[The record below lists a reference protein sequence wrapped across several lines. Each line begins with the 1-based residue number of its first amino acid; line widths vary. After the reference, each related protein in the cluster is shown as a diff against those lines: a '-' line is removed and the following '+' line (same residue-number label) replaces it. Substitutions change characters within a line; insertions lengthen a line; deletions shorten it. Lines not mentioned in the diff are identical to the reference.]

1 METQGKMQKINI
13 PYLLLNIF
21 GPIIVMVLGTVLG
34 VIMPGQ
40 SGMIPATA
48 GFILA
53 ILWWS
58 FLGRKVY
65 DKTKEKKLAEL
76 DSQGFTR
83 NHTFNA
89 DGCTVMVDLN
99 KGQIAV
105 LFRWNPGKV
114 YVRPANQITKVW
126 VDDGRGGA
134 GFLEGSSRVS
144 FLFTV
149 DGMTIRVNTFTS
161 NKRWRMDS
169 DYILNGIS
177 KADVMVEALK
187 AAGAGAGAE
196 RR

>member
-1 METQGKMQKINI
+1 MVTEEKLQKINVI
-13 PYLLLNIF
+13 YLLLNVF
-21 GPIIVMVLGTVLG
+21 GPIFVLVLSLALG
-34 VIMPGQ
+34 VVLPNQ
-40 SGMIPATA
+40 FGMILAMV
-48 GFILA
+48 GFFLA

-65 DKTKEKKLAEL
+65 DNTKKKKLAEL

-83 NHTFNA
+83 NQTFNV
-89 DGCTVMVDLN
+89 DGCTVAVDLN
-99 KGQIAV
+99 KGQIAI

-114 YVRPANQITKVW
+114 YVRPASQITKVW

-169 DYILNGIS
+169 DYILTGIS
-177 KADVMVEALK
+177 KADMMVEALR
-187 AAGAGAGAE
+187 AAGAGAEA
-196 RR
+196 R

>member
-1 METQGKMQKINI
+1 METQKKMQKVNVI
-13 PYLLLNIF
+13 YFVLNIF
-21 GPIIVMVLGTVLG
+21 GPVLVMVLAVALG
-34 VIMPGQ
+34 VLLPEQ
-40 SGMIPATA
+40 FTMIFAA
-48 GFILA
+48 VGFILPV
-53 ILWWS
+53 LWWS

-65 DKTKEKKLAEL
+65 EKTKEKKLTEL
-76 DSQGFTR
+76 DGQGFTR
-83 NHTFNA
+83 NRTFDA
-89 DGCTVMVDLN
+89 DGCTVVVDLN
-99 KGQIAV
+99 KGQVAI

-114 YVRPANQITKVW
+114 YVRPAAQITKVG

-187 AAGAGAGAE
+187 AAGAGAAKG
-196 RR
+196 

>member
-1 METQGKMQKINI
+1 METQGKMQKVNVV
-13 PYLLLNIF
+13 YLLLNIF
-21 GPIIVMVLGTVLG
+21 GPVTVMVLAIVMGVVL
-34 VIMPGQ
+34 PKQ
-40 SGMIPATA
+40 FGMIAA
-48 GFILA
+48 MVGFVLP

-65 DKTKEKKLAEL
+65 DKTKEKMLAEL
-76 DSQGFTR
+76 EGQGFTR
-83 NHTFNA
+83 NQTFNA
-89 DGCTVMVDLN
+89 DGCTVSVDLN

-114 YVRPANQITKVW
+114 YVRPAKQITKVW

-149 DGMTIRVNTFTS
+149 DGVTIRVNTFTS

-169 DYILNGIS
+169 DYILTGIS
-177 KADVMVEALK
+177 KADMMVEALK
-187 AAGAGAGAE
+187 SAGAGAE
-196 RR
+196 TH

>member
-1 METQGKMQKINI
+1 MENQEKMQKINI
-13 PYLLLNIF
+13 GYLLLNIL
-21 GPIIVMVLGTVLG
+21 GPILVFVLSVVIAVALPERFGLILTIV
-34 VIMPGQ
+34 
-40 SGMIPATA
+40 
-48 GFILA
+48 GFGLPL
-53 ILWWS
+53 LWVS
-58 FLGRKVY
+58 FLSRKVY
-65 DKTKEKKLAEL
+65 DRTKEKKLAEL
-76 DSQGFTR
+76 DGQGFTR

-99 KGQIAV
+99 KKQIAV
-105 LFRWNPGKV
+105 LFRWNPGKI
-114 YVRPANQITKVW
+114 YIRPANQITKVW

-187 AAGAGAGAE
+187 AAGAGAE
-196 RR
+196 IR

>member
-1 METQGKMQKINI
+1 METQGKMQKVNVI
-13 PYLLLNIF
+13 YFVLNIF
-21 GPIIVMVLGTVLG
+21 GPAAVMILAIVLG
-34 VIMPGQ
+34 VILPQ
-40 SGMIPATA
+40 QFTMIFATI
-48 GFILA
+48 GFILPV
-53 ILWWS
+53 LWWS
-58 FLGRKVY
+58 ILGRKVY

-76 DSQGFTR
+76 DGQGFTR

-89 DGCTVMVDLN
+89 DGCTVMVDLK
-99 KGQIAV
+99 KGQIAI

-114 YVRPANQITKVW
+114 YVRPASQITKVW

-187 AAGAGAGAE
+187 AAGAGAEAE
-196 RR
+196 KC

>member
-1 METQGKMQKINI
+1 METQEKLQKINLV
-13 PYLLLNIF
+13 YLLLNIF
-21 GPIIVMVLGTVLG
+21 GPLTVLVLAVALGVVLPQQAG
-34 VIMPGQ
+34 VICA
-40 SGMIPATA
+40 MI
-48 GFILA
+48 GFA
-53 ILWWS
+53 FAVCWWA

-65 DKTKEKKLAEL
+65 DGTKKKKLAEL
-76 DSQGFTR
+76 EGQGFTR

-89 DGCTVMVDLN
+89 DGCTVAVDLN
-99 KGQIAV
+99 KGQIAI

-114 YVRPANQITKVW
+114 YVRPAKQITKVW

-169 DYILNGIS
+169 DYILTGIS
-177 KADVMVEALK
+177 KADMMAEALK
-187 AAGAGAGAE
+187 SAGAGAE
-196 RR
+196 TR